1 MFVTGVV
8 IRAGD
13 SLQRGRAGPPLAASR
28 ESASAEARD
37 GTGRMGERGI
47 AMSSILDTIQQQL
60 GPGTIQQMSA
70 ALGADPSATSSAVSM
85 ALPALLGGLSHNAST
100 PHGAAAL
107 DRALGD
113 HDGSILDQ
121 LGGGGLGGL
130 LGGGGGIG
138 GAILGHIFGG
148 KRGAVE
154 QGVGQA
160 SGLNAAQVAQLL
172 AMLAPIVMGALGKMK
187 RERGIDASTLPQVLP
202 QAAPAGTPSAGGFD
216 LSSILDSNHD
226 GQIADDVGNLGKSI
240 LGGIFGKK

>member
-1 MFVTGVV
+1 M
-8 IRAGD
+8 
-13 SLQRGRAGPPLAASR
+13 R
-28 ESASAEARD
+28 ERD
-37 GTGRMGERGI
+37 I

-60 GPGTIQQMSA
+60 GPDTIQQISA

-107 DRALGD
+107 DQALGE
-113 HDGSILDQ
+113 HDGSILDN
-121 LGGGGLGGL
+121 LGGLGGGLGGL
-130 LGGGGGIG
+130 LGGGGGAGGIG

-154 QGVGQA
+154 QGVGNA
-160 SGLNAAQVAQLL
+160 SGLNAGQVAQLL

-202 QAAPAGTPSAGGFD
+202 QAGTMTSAGGFD

-240 LGGIFGKK
+240 LGGIFGKH